1 MLRLQTKKQLYVDK
15 TSYHNDQRG
24 HQKHRTVAICTRLL
38 CYYIKLVV
46 VIRDDACQ
54 AL

>member
-1 MLRLQTKKQLYVDK
+1 
-15 TSYHNDQRG
+15 
-24 HQKHRTVAICTRLL
+24 VAICTRLL